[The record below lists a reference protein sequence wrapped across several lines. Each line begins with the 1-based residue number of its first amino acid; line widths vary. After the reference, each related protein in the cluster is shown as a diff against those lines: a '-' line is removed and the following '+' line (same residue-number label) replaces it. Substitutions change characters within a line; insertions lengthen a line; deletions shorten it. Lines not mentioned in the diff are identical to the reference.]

1 MKAVPYMQ
9 ELPEY
14 KAIEDDE
21 GRQAAFAKFIKR
33 QKAGL
38 NTFLR
43 LGRESSHLEPRDHH
57 LQESP
62 AIRLHLVTIM
72 LI

>member
-43 LGRESSHLEPRDHH
+43 VDSSAHCFL
-57 LQESP
+57 SGAP
-62 AIRLHLVTIM
+62 A
-72 LI
+72 